1 MRVAGIVCECNP
13 FHGGHAHLIESARQ
27 DGADVIVCVM
37 SGEFVQRGEAAI
49 VDARV
54 RAEALVRGGADLVLE
69 LPFPYS
75 AASAEHFAAAGVKM
89 LDRLGAT
96 ELWFGSECGD
106 LATLSRL
113 ARACDDETFLMEY
126 RATSADAS
134 GTAEAYFECLGKFVG
149 EDISCA
155 SNDILALSYLRAIS
169 AIGSGMRP
177 VTLRRFGSAYRETEL
192 DQTRYPSATALR
204 RLWRAEGIDAVLPYL
219 PEKTRIA
226 YRDAEIADWKN
237 AERLAIGYLRLT
249 LPEQLESCAALSGGL
264 GRRLSCAAQSARTWE
279 ELLSL
284 AATKKYTTAR
294 LQRGVLFALTGITN
308 ADLLTDPAYARLLGA
323 NVVGREHLARLRRE
337 GDFPVVTRRTDLPD
351 TPLAQRQA
359 NWSETAY
366 ALYTLCK
373 GESDAADGYWRR
385 GAYIPSEQKEK

>member
-13 FHGGHAHLIESARQ
+13 FHKGHAHLIESARR

-37 SGEFVQRGEAAI
+37 SGDFVQRGEAAI
-49 VDARV
+49 VDASV

-89 LDRLGAT
+89 LDRLGAG

-106 LATLSRL
+106 LTTLSRL
-113 ARACDDETFLMEY
+113 AAACDNEDFLREY
-126 RATSADAS
+126 RATATDAS
-134 GTAEAYFECLGKFVG
+134 GTAEAYFDCLCKFVG
-149 EDISCA
+149 EQISCA

-169 AIGSGMRP
+169 AIGSDMRP
-177 VTLRRFGSAYRETEL
+177 VTIRRRGAAYRETEL
-192 DQTRYPSATALR
+192 GESDCPSATALR
-204 RLWRAEGIDAVLPYL
+204 RLWRAEGGHAVLPYL
-219 PEKTRIA
+219 PEETHAA
-226 YRDAEIADWKN
+226 YANARIADWKY
-237 AERLAIGYLRLT
+237 AERLVLGALRLT
-249 LPEQLESCAALSGGL
+249 KPEALERCAALSGGL
-264 GRRLSCAAQSARTWE
+264 GRRLWRAAQSARGWE

-294 LQRGVLFALTGITN
+294 LQRGILFALTSITD
-308 ADLLTDPAYARLLGA
+308 ADLSTDPAYARLLGA
-323 NVVGREHLARLRRE
+323 DAVGREHLARLRRE
-337 GDFPVVTRRTDLPD
+337 GSFAVVTRHADLPD
-351 TPLAQRQA
+351 TPEAARQER
-359 NWSETAY
+359 WSQAAY

-385 GAYIPSEQKEK
+385 GVYIPTE